1 MAVTYSTAA
10 KTARMNAV
18 ITQIDAGASTSTLEI
33 GTASM
38 AAVLAIFDLPDP
50 CGTAASGVLTF
61 DFDPDLSTTGEAAA
75 STGTTAVEARIKDGD
90 GTVVISGL
98 TVGAASS
105 GEDIE
110 LSNVSIA
117 SGQTVTL
124 ATGTITHA

>member
-18 ITQIDAGASTSTLEI
+18 ISQIDAGTGTSTIEI

-38 AAVLAIFDLPDP
+38 ASVLAVFDLPSP
-50 CGTAASGVLTF
+50 CGTASGGVLTF
-61 DFDPDLSTTGEAAA
+61 DMDPDLSDASANASGTAA
-75 STGTTAVEARIKDGD
+75 EARIKDGD

-98 TVGAASS
+98 TVGTS
-105 GEDIE
+105 GADVI
-110 LSNVSIA
+110 LDSVSIT

-124 ATGTITHA
+124 TTGSITHA

>member
-18 ITQIDAGASTSTLEI
+18 ITQIDAGASTSTIEI

-38 AAVLAIFDLPDP
+38 AAVLAIFTLADP

-61 DFDPDLSTTGEAAA
+61 DFDPDLSTTGETAAGA
-75 STGTTAVEARIKDGD
+75 GTTAVEARIKDGD

-117 SGQTVTL
+117 DGQTVTL